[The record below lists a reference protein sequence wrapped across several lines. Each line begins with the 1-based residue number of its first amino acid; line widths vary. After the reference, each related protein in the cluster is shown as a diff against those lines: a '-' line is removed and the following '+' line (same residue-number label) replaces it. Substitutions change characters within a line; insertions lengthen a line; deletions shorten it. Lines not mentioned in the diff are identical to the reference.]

1 MTRTFARWQHALSF
15 FHKLCARQVTSGLHR
30 LTCARNVQQTSS
42 ARQRLPLRF
51 QTSCAVQKMSFHMQA
66 QARGWIVGVLQASSL
81 PLWKTLPS
89 VWHALQ
95 VSAARAGLCSKLSVI
110 CKTKPLLLTTASAFA
125 KLDLALSTL
134 NVCAVLAALL
144 NPSLVTLHA

>member
-1 MTRTFARWQHALSF
+1 
-15 FHKLCARQVTSGLHR
+15 
-30 LTCARNVQQTSS
+30 
-42 ARQRLPLRF
+42 
-51 QTSCAVQKMSFHMQA
+51 MSFHMQA

-125 KLDLALSTL
+125 KFPE
-134 NVCAVLAALL
+134 NVCADNVLA
-144 NPSLVTLHA
+144 LVNLPAFQNLCVAVCANRFPP